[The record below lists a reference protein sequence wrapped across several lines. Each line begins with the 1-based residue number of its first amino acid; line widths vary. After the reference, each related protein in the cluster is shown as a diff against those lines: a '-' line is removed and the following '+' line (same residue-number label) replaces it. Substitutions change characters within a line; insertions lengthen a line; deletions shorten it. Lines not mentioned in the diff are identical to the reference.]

1 MLIAK
6 PDIKSFEI
14 NDNSDFLLIGSDGIF
29 EKASN
34 EILWDTVWKTFS
46 RLQCNDNMSFHTK
59 LGNAA
64 DMILK

>member
-1 MLIAK
+1 VLIAK

-34 EILWDTVWKTFS
+34 EIL
-46 RLQCNDNMSFHTK
+46 
-59 LGNAA
+59 
-64 DMILK
+64 